1 MGQTTFSGP
10 VRSLAGFNP
19 VGFNSV
25 VNVASGDNALTLT
38 AADHGGR
45 LITVED
51 TTMIFTVPEIV
62 ATEPT
67 DKTDPGQLCNLGLTF
82 RFLWLATGAG
92 GTEINLSGS
101 DEFIGPITVALEN
114 GALQTQFLAEADDNF
129 ASINMNATTT
139 GGIIGSYVEITAVAS
154 ARWIAAKSLLMG
166 SGIASTPF
174 ATA

>member
-19 VGFNSV
+19 SGFNSV
-25 VNVASGDNALTLT
+25 VNVASGDNTLTLT
-38 AADHGGR
+38 AAAHGGR

-62 ATEPT
+62 ATEPV
-67 DKTDPGQLCNLGLTF
+67 DKTDPDQTCNLGLTF
-82 RFLWLATGAG
+82 RFLWLATGAA

-101 DEFIGPITVALEN
+101 DEFIGPITIALES
-114 GALQTQFLAEADDNF
+114 ALQTQFLAEAGDDF

-154 ARWIAAKSLLMG
+154 ARWTAAKSLLMG
-166 SGIASTPF
+166 SGTAATPF
-174 ATA
+174 AVA